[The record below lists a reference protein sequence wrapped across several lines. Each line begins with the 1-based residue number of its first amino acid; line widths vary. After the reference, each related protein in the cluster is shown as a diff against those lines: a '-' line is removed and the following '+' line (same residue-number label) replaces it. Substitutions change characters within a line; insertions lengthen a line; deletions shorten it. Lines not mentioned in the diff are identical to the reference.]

1 MLGQGGSVVQA
12 SSLSLKEYYGYLS
25 RSMED
30 SDGDGLMDSFEQS
43 IGTSSKE
50 VDTDHDGYSDGD
62 EYNEFGTD
70 PLKSDGSLFPGI
82 SASPS
87 VGIRLVTLPAR
98 ATVEGTSVY
107 VKGLFSNANTPISLS
122 FESDTGLA
130 FKTPFDT
137 DERGVFHKV
146 VSLDV
151 FCIHQVE
158 TNFSIKYKNTILST
172 IHLHCAPESYGALL
186 SNIEFNGQVIQPRFD
201 MKPLTIVGALKQGF
215 KAQLSQE
222 LEARGYFSSIVTS
235 AQILSDTSKRMIV
248 AFPSMTL
255 DEGRHQFILTL
266 REPINETF
274 YDPLVIP
281 FDILYDKGGYLKAY
295 LESTTY
301 GIIAAVAI
309 GSMGM
314 VWIRSVRKKKRARIY
329 DGDY

>member
-1 MLGQGGSVVQA
+1 MTVHA

-70 PLKSDGSLFPGI
+70 PLKGDDSLFPGI
-82 SASPS
+82 DDSPS
-87 VGIRLVTLPAR
+87 VGIRLVTLPAK
-98 ATVEGTSVY
+98 ASVEGTSVY

-122 FESDTGLA
+122 FENDTGLA
-130 FKTPFDT
+130 FKVPFLT

-146 VSLDV
+146 VSLDA
-151 FCIHQVE
+151 FCIQRME
-158 TNFSIKYKNTILST
+158 MNFYIKYKNTILST
-172 IHLHCAPESYGALL
+172 IHLHCASQSYGSLL
-186 SNIEFNGQVIQPRFD
+186 SNIEFNGQVISPSVD
-201 MKPLTIVGALKQGF
+201 MKPLMVVGALQQGF

-248 AFPSMTL
+248 AFPSMAL

-281 FDILYDKGGYLKAY
+281 FDILYDRGGYLKAY
-295 LESTTY
+295 LENATY
-301 GIIAAVAI
+301 GVGVAVFI
-309 GSMGM
+309 GGMGM
-314 VWIRSVRKKKRARIY
+314 LWIRSVRKKKRARIY